1 MSRIH
6 AARQWVANGG
16 ALLRRMWAPAGHSSR
31 APEVR
36 GEVPVDAYLAASSG
50 EIELPRDALG
60 GCGRSPGANTG
71 EIPVLYPK
79 FESSDAFATSVVET
93 MPQAILVVG
102 PGGRV
107 VRANRHVLEMFGYR
121 EDEMLGQ
128 PVEIL
133 MAERYRSGHM
143 ALRGG
148 FVHEAAP
155 RMMGK
160 NRDLQGLR
168 KDGSE
173 FPVEVGLGPMRRGH
187 DQYVI
192 VSIADISERQ
202 RFEQEVLRL
211 NASLAELLRA
221 RTSELQTTE
230 EALQVR
236 TAELRTVLRRL
247 SDAERR
253 KVEAER
259 RRLSQ
264 ELHDEIGQML
274 TALGLNLE
282 MVRRRCAAPE
292 ALGHLKN
299 AVQIADSITRG
310 VRDIVH
316 QLRPPQL
323 DDLGLSAALHW
334 HLERIRQTSM
344 LVVEFQENLG
354 QSRLPAEIELA
365 SFRIVQESITNV
377 LRHASASE
385 VAVQLDYTPERLR
398 LSITDDGV
406 GFDAKPGSA
415 LDASE
420 SHLGLLGMQER
431 VFGLGGRLR
440 ITSAR
445 AKGCR
450 IEADIPL
457 VSVNPVSRDDSANTD
472 CRRPQAGDGGSGD
485 VDC

>member
-1 MSRIH
+1 
-6 AARQWVANGG
+6 
-16 ALLRRMWAPAGHSSR
+16 LLRRMWAPADESAR
-31 APEVR
+31 ALEVR
-36 GEVPVDAYLAASSG
+36 GEVPLDAYLPASG
-50 EIELPRDALG
+50 GKTELPLDALG
-60 GCGRSPGANTG
+60 RYEMSPGATTG
-71 EIPVLYPK
+71 KIPVLYPK
-79 FESSDAFATSVVET
+79 FESSDAFATAIVET

-102 PGGRV
+102 PGGRIARV
-107 VRANRHVLEMFGYR
+107 NEYVLEMFGYR
-121 EDEMLGQ
+121 DDEMLGQ
-128 PVEIL
+128 PVEML
-133 MAERYRSGHM
+133 MPERYRRGH
-143 ALRGG
+143 LRLRAG
-148 FVHEAAP
+148 FADESAP

-168 KDGSE
+168 RDGSE
-173 FPVEVGLGPMRRGH
+173 FPVEVGLSPLQRGQ

-192 VSIADISERQ
+192 VSIADISERK

-211 NASLAELLRA
+211 NTSLAELLRA

-236 TAELRTVLRRL
+236 TAELRTALRRL

-282 MVRRRCAAPE
+282 MVRRRCTAPE

-334 HLERIRQTSM
+334 HLERVRQTSM
-344 LVVEFQENLG
+344 LVVDFRENLG
-354 QSRLPAEIELA
+354 GTRLPPETELA
-365 SFRIVQESITNV
+365 SFRIVQEAITNV

-385 VAVQLDYTPERLR
+385 VAVQLDYAPQR
-398 LSITDDGV
+398 LSLIVTDNGV
-406 GFDAKPGSA
+406 GFEADAGQGM
-415 LDASE
+415 DASE
-420 SHLGLLGMQER
+420 GHLGLLGMQER
-431 VFGLGGRLR
+431 LFGLGGRLR
-440 ITSAR
+440 ITSAPGE
-445 AKGCR
+445 GCR

-457 VSVNPVSRDDSANTD
+457 VSVNPVSRDDSARTD
-472 CRRPQAGDGGSGD
+472 C
-485 VDC
+485 